1 MVNLKNLPN
10 FPGVYIYRNRVG
22 EIIYVG
28 KAINLKKRVTQ
39 YFQRDDALGP
49 KTKTLV
55 AQIDSIE
62 TRVVN
67 SEIEALIL
75 EASLI
80 KKHLPKYNS
89 ALRDDRSY
97 LYIVI
102 TKDILPLVYSTHASS
117 LPANSEVFGP
127 FPSGRDV
134 ASLLKTVRRI
144 FPYFNK
150 KHGPKPCL
158 FCHLNLCPGPNIS
171 EITYRQ
177 TIKKIK
183 QILSGKFSLIRRS
196 LAKEMKTA
204 SSLQNFEEALN
215 LKKQL
220 DSLDYIVSGWH
231 SLSTLFATVELS
243 TDRQNQSLSEL
254 ATTLSPYLKIK
265 KLSRIECFD
274 ISQLGNK
281 YFVGSMSVAID
292 GKLQNSEYR
301 QFKIKNVIAR
311 SPRRSNLHSVGFQS
325 NDPLMIKEVLY
336 RRLQHPEWGTPDLL
350 VVDGGKPQISAGL
363 SLVETHDRASL
374 QIKNILIIGLAKKS
388 ETIVIKTGSSWR
400 EINLPPSSSALRLL
414 QNLRNEAHRF
424 ANRYRRLLIKK
435 ELL

>member
-1 MVNLKNLPN
+1 MIDLKNLPN
-10 FPGVYIYRNRVG
+10 SPGVYIYRNIDG

-89 ALRDDRSY
+89 LLRDDRSY

-102 TKDILPLVYSTHASS
+102 TKDTFPLVFPTHVSS
-117 LPANSEVFGP
+117 LPVDADIFGP

-134 ASLLKTVRRI
+134 SSLLKTVRRI
-144 FPYFNK
+144 FPYFSK

-158 FCHLNLCPGPNIS
+158 FCHLNLCPGPDI
-171 EITYRQ
+171 EAFAYRQ

-183 QILSGKFSLIRRS
+183 QILNGKFSLLRRS
-196 LAKEMKTA
+196 LVKEMKIA
-204 SSLQNFEEALN
+204 STHENYESALDQ
-215 LKKQL
+215 KRQI
-220 DSLDYIVSGWH
+220 DSLDYIVSGWR

-274 ISQLGNK
+274 ISQLGDK

-292 GKLQNSEYR
+292 GKLENSEFR

-311 SPRRSNLHSVGFQS
+311 SLRRSNLRSAEFQT
-325 NDPLMIKEVLY
+325 NDPLMIKEVLW
-336 RRLQHPEWGTPDLL
+336 RRLHHPEWGTPDLL
-350 VVDGGKPQISAGL
+350 VVDGGKPQVSSAASVTKL
-363 SLVETHDRASL
+363 SL
-374 QIKNILIIGLAKKS
+374 IGLAKKI
-388 ETIVIKTGSSWR
+388 ETIVIKTGNNWR